1 MNNVYSVGQ
10 VNEYIRRMF
19 DADPFLMKINVRG
32 EISNLSNS
40 RAGHTYFTLKDASG
54 TLSCA
59 FFANRKRGVSF
70 PFREGDQII
79 ASGTIGV
86 YVKSGSYQLYV
97 DRVYN
102 AGAGALNLEYER
114 LKRKLEAE
122 GLFDPQHK
130 IPIPEYITRLG
141 VVTAPGGAAVHDIIR
156 TALQRC
162 PHLEIYIYPATVQGE
177 EAPQSIIEGIRS
189 LDAFGVDTIIIGRGG
204 GSIEDLWGFND
215 ERVAHAV
222 YECKTPIISA
232 VGHETDFVITD
243 FVADARALTP
253 TGAAQMAVYDCHALM
268 RDLQHD
274 RQLLLLHM
282 SHCLRS
288 LKDAAI
294 SCSRELAQLSPSS
307 RIREQR
313 MSLAHVQDRMM
324 ELMTQRISSAR
335 AQTGTEPVH
344 RMQLA
349 MERRIADARQR
360 SEQSG
365 QLKNAM
371 DNRIRLL
378 RQELQICVSK
388 LDADSPLKRISGGY
402 AFITDKNDKAVL
414 SAAQVKPQDSL
425 LIRLADGSIHAVAD
439 QVELSF
445 NSIFHPD
452 EKDKKSSQQKS

>member
-19 DADPFLMKINVRG
+19 DADSFLMKINVRG

-86 YVKSGSYQLYV
+86 YVKTGSYQLYV

-122 GLFDPQHK
+122 GLFDARHK
-130 IPIPEYITRLG
+130 VPIPKYITRLG

-156 TALQRC
+156 TATQRN
-162 PHLEIYIYPATVQGE
+162 PHLQIYLYPATVQGE
-177 EAPQSIIEGIRS
+177 EAPQSIIEGIRA

-222 YECKTPIISA
+222 YDCRTPIISA

-253 TGAAQMAVYDCHALM
+253 TGAAEMAVYDWRIFM

-282 SHCLRS
+282 SHCLRN
-288 LKDAAI
+288 LREAAN
-294 SCSRELAQLSPSS
+294 SCSRELAQLSPAS
-307 RIREQR
+307 RIRERR
-313 MSLAHVQDRMM
+313 MSLAHMQDRMM
-324 ELMTQRISSAR
+324 DLMIQRISSAR
-335 AQTGTEPVH
+335 AQAGPEQVH
-344 RMQLA
+344 RMKLA
-349 MERRIADARQR
+349 MDRRIADARQ
-360 SEQSG
+360 QSDMSG
-365 QLKNAM
+365 NLKNAM
-371 DNRIRLL
+371 ESRIRLL
-378 RQELQICVSK
+378 RQQLQICASQ

-402 AFITDKNDKAVL
+402 GFITGRDGKAVL
-414 SAAQVKPQDSL
+414 SAAEVEPQDAL
-425 LIRLADGSIHAVAD
+425 LIRLCDGSIHATAD
-439 QVELSF
+439 RVDLSAD
-445 NSIFHPD
+445 SGIHPD
-452 EKDKKSSQQKS
+452 RDGKK